1 MLLVFL
7 SLGTLMI
14 GCFFAY
20 HCSLIARGMTS
31 YETFK
36 WQDYKDHCMEMAQE
50 SRCSAQAV
58 FERGQSRAYAEKHVK
73 CCTSTAHLVQLPQ
86 SLLTCRPA
94 TSYKSWQLW
103 SRWRESAAVKQQ
115 GKAMMSE
122 NLYNKGVLRNLEDA
136 LVPAKASTARKQL

>member
-36 WQDYKDHCMEMAQE
+36 WQDYKDHCMEMAKE
-50 SRCSAQAV
+50 SRCSETAV
-58 FERGQSRAYAEKHVK
+58 HWK
-73 CCTSTAHLVQLPQ
+73 CSASSYSAVPVSAWFTANV
-86 SLLTCRPA
+86 
-94 TSYKSWQLW
+94 
-103 SRWRESAAVKQQ
+103 
-115 GKAMMSE
+115 
-122 NLYNKGVLRNLEDA
+122 
-136 LVPAKASTARKQL
+136 